1 MPGAGETAPDGVTLI
16 ETIRTME
23 DDGYTAQLVPAAA
36 GSVRCL
42 GCGAVCPA
50 AEVHADR
57 LCRTEGAS
65 DPDDMVAVAGVRCPR
80 CGARGT
86 LALKYGPGASPDEAE
101 ILAHVDR
108 TGTRAPTS
116 APEG

>member
-1 MPGAGETAPDGVTLI
+1 MAGTGETAPDGATLI
-16 ETIRTME
+16 ETIRILE
-23 DDGYTAQLVPAAA
+23 DDGYTAQLAPAGA

-42 GCGAVCPA
+42 ACRAVSPA
-50 AEVHADR
+50 GEVHADR

-65 DPDDMVAVAGVRCPR
+65 DPDDMVAVAAVRCPR

-108 TGTRAPTS
+108 TGTRPPTTAPQH
-116 APEG
+116 